1 MNTLENMP
9 MDLFIAYKLQKRV
22 EEQLKEERLKKEQEH
37 SQEPDTGN
45 SKIVKSEC
53 HNCGQN
59 WLWCICDHSIL
70 NEG

>member
-9 MDLFIAYKLQKRV
+9 MDLFIAYKLQKKV
-22 EEQLKEERLKKEQEH
+22 EEQIKEERIRKEQE
-37 SQEPDTGN
+37 SEPNKSIT
-45 SKIVKSEC
+45 IKSEC

>member
-22 EEQLKEERLKKEQEH
+22 EEQIKEERLRKEKATE
-37 SQEPDTGN
+37 SESVKSNT
-45 SKIVKSEC
+45 VKSEC

-59 WLWCICDHSIL
+59 WLWCICDHSIQ

>member
-9 MDLFIAYKLQKRV
+9 MDLFIAYKLHKRV
-22 EEQLKEERLKKEQEH
+22 EKGLKEERLKKEQKQ
-37 SQEPDTGN
+37 SQEPY
-45 SKIVKSEC
+45 KIVKRDC

>member
-22 EEQLKEERLKKEQEH
+22 EKGLKEERLKKEQEQEQ
-37 SQEPDTGN
+37 SQEPYN
-45 SKIVKSEC
+45 KIVKKDC

-59 WLWCICDHSIL
+59 WLWCMCDHSIL

>member
-9 MDLFIAYKLQKRV
+9 MDIFIAYKLQKRV
-22 EEQLKEERLKKEQEH
+22 EKGLKEERLRKERESEH
-37 SQEPDTGN
+37 ET
-45 SKIVKSEC
+45 VKSNTVKNDC

-59 WLWCICDHSIL
+59 RLWCICDHSIL

>member
-22 EEQLKEERLKKEQEH
+22 EKGLKEERLKKGQGH

-45 SKIVKSEC
+45 SKIVKKDC

>member
-9 MDLFIAYKLQKRV
+9 MDIFIAYKLQKRV
-22 EEQLKEERLKKEQEH
+22 EEGLKEERLRKEREPGPKK
-37 SQEPDTGN
+37 SNT
-45 SKIVKSEC
+45 VKSEC

>member
-9 MDLFIAYKLQKRV
+9 MDIFIAYKLQKKV
-22 EEQLKEERLKKEQEH
+22 EKGLKEERERKQTLNQVKT
-37 SQEPDTGN
+37 EP
-45 SKIVKSEC
+45 KIVKTDC

-59 WLWCICDHSIL
+59 RLWCMCDHSIL

>member
-22 EEQLKEERLKKEQEH
+22 EKGLKEERIRKEQEP
-37 SQEPDTGN
+37 EPNKSIT
-45 SKIVKSEC
+45 VKKDC

-59 WLWCICDHSIL
+59 RLWCICDHSIL

>member
-22 EEQLKEERLKKEQEH
+22 EKGLKEEKLKKEREPEH
-37 SQEPDTGN
+37 ENVKSIT
-45 SKIVKSEC
+45 VKSEC

>member
-9 MDLFIAYKLQKRV
+9 MDLFIAYKLQKSV
-22 EEQLKEERLKKEQEH
+22 EKGLKEERLKKEQESEH
-37 SQEPDTGN
+37 ET
-45 SKIVKSEC
+45 VKSNTVKRDC

>member
-9 MDLFIAYKLQKRV
+9 MDLFIAYKLQKIV
-22 EEQLKEERLKKEQEH
+22 EEQLKEERLRKEQESEH
-37 SQEPDTGN
+37 ET
-45 SKIVKSEC
+45 VKYNTVKNEC

-59 WLWCICDHSIL
+59 WLWCICDHGIL